1 MICVSLLIPLA
12 VLHNL
17 SQVQILF
24 RVKTSIRTYALSN
37 YEWVEPGRVQGDQI
51 KVHFY
56 AWQWRLV
63 RLTGD
68 INYR

>member
-1 MICVSLLIPLA
+1 MISVSLLIP
-12 VLHNL
+12 VLHNI

-37 YEWVEPGRVQGDQI
+37 YEWVEPGRAQGDQI
-51 KVHFY
+51 KKVHFY